1 MIRFEDDYIID
12 INKFRPLKRIG
23 FGSFSSVYKVKEIE
37 TGQIYAAKESRE
49 ELIENTDE
57 FLQYTNQISI
67 LSQISHPCIVK
78 FYGFSKKNFDNENR
92 PVIITEYMTNGSLD
106 YVIKNESLSLATL
119 EWTLTKKLI
128 NIYGIAKGMK
138 FLHSKKNFTQRFET
152 K

>member
-1 MIRFEDDYIID
+1 MIGFEDPYYIVN
-12 INKFRPLKRIG
+12 INKYRRLRNIG
-23 FGSFSSVYKVKEIE
+23 YGSFSSVYQVEDME
-37 TGQIYAAKESRE
+37 TKQIYAAKESRE

-138 FLHSKKNFTQRFET
+138 FLHSKKFYTEI
-152 K
+152 